1 MLFNPDSD
9 HCYFLQT
16 NNYQAILI
24 TNNLDTYVLYV
35 YTCGEMQWSSL
46 GQSRAAVV
54 GYNAEGNFFQ
64 NHPSSGFSTIAD
76 AISCGSPQR
85 RRRKRQNDQDPRI
98 PTRFPTD
105 RELRMRAERCI
116 RRFLREINLFRINPT
131 DLASAVAD
139 YPCPPK
145 LDQAI
150 TDAARYVPHTILP
163 LCFVSSVS
171 RRSDL
176 SQAITVS
183 ATQQSCYDD
192 ITG

>member
-1 MLFNPDSD
+1 MKMQIDTTII
-9 HCYFLQT
+9 FLQT

-76 AISCGSPQR
+76 AISCGVPQR
-85 RRRKRQNDQDPRI
+85 RRRKRQNNEPDPRI
-98 PTRFPTD
+98 PMELPTD
-105 RELRMRAERCI
+105 PGLRMRAQQCI
-116 RRFLREINLFRINPT
+116 RRFLREINLFRINPAA
-131 DLASAVAD
+131 LASAVAD

-150 TDAARYVPHTILP
+150 TDAARYVLHSTSP
-163 LCFVSSVS
+163 LCYVSSVS
-171 RRSDL
+171 RTSDL

-183 ATQQSCYDD
+183 ATQQCCYDENA
-192 ITG
+192 G